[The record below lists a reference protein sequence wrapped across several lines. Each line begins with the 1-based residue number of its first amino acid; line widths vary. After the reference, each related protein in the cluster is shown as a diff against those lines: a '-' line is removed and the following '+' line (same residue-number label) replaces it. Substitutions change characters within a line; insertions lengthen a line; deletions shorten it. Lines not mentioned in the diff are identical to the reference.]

1 MRSQLL
7 ATALLLAYAS
17 QASALLVTT
26 ADGKPLAQA
35 MVTRTPLEVPVAD
48 LSDDGYAP
56 NGVTNTAAV
65 TVTRFSNPEGE
76 VDIFRDGEFS
86 YRVRAQG
93 YRDVYLS
100 EAVETVALEPMSDEE
115 HYASY
120 PSNVWLSQLTFDGD
134 EELKQVFQ
142 LNCAFCHQQ
151 ASPFMRNER
160 TVEQWE
166 SIIQRMNTYGGRVPG
181 DEIKPMAEL
190 LQKEYRELR
199 ENPEQVPLPRRWE
212 DHLSS
217 IEMTEWP
224 IGDGFSQMHDFLLHP
239 NGYVYVGDNLFD
251 RIYEIDT
258 ETGEYTVYKVPHAED
273 ARLGGI
279 LGNRFTVFPKMYNY
293 MGVHSFAY
301 SKKDGNIFI
310 TPSMQQ
316 ALLEFDV
323 TEKKFITHE
332 MPGGL
337 YPHTIRTD
345 DEDRVWFT
353 MALSSQVAKFDRQ
366 SGEFTLYDLPA
377 RGMKEWLI
385 FKTLPLLF
393 SLDPEDRPLPSA
405 DRESTGLPMPYGIDV
420 APDGGIW
427 VARLYANDLAH
438 IDPDTDEVTMIDFP
452 YSGPRR
458 LRADADGN
466 IWVANAIAGE
476 CVLFAPGGEVLDTV
490 ATSQGCIACALG
502 GEDGKTLYMLTAHSA
517 DAEIAAAEPRGEL
530 ARVRRADLLAEAT
543 GPGLLEADAA
553 AVVNL
558 VLERDRLGVLDV
570 DCLALAGCR
579 IVFAGDFL
587 RTFGAAFPTGD
598 TFVHVHVA
606 WIFLHR
612 DLEIT
617 RISGDLLD
625 LAQGHQL
632 YV

>member
-1 MRSQLL
+1 MPLIPLL
-7 ATALLLAYAS
+7 FLLLSSSSLAEP
-17 QASALLVTT
+17 LLVTDT
-26 ADGKPLAQA
+26 QGKPISQA
-35 MVTRTPLEVPVAD
+35 MVTRTPLDVPAED

-56 NGVTNTAAV
+56 HGVTNTAAV
-65 TVTRFSNPEGE
+65 TVTRFTGATGQ
-76 VDIFRDGEFS
+76 VDIAEPGNHF

-93 YRDVYLS
+93 FRDRYLDTA
-100 EAVETVALEPMSDEE
+100 EGEIQLETMTEEE
-115 HYASY
+115 HIASY
-120 PSNVWLSQLTFDGD
+120 PSNVWLSQLHFGGD
-134 EELKQVFQ
+134 QALKETFQ

-181 DEIKPMAEL
+181 DDIKPMAEL

-466 IWVANAIAGE
+466 IWVVAFQVGLLVKYDPRSKKFTEYELPVVNELPYALNVDRQRG
-476 CVLFAPGGEVLDTV
+476 VVWVNGNQSDT
-490 ATSQGCIACALG
+490 ILG
-502 GEDGKTLYMLTAHSA
+502 FDIDTESWKVYPMPRQRFFTRDIEISEEDGAIYTSNSH
-517 DAEIAAAEPRGEL
+517 
-530 ARVRRADLLAEAT
+530 
-543 GPGLLEADAA
+543 
-553 AVVNL
+553 
-558 VLERDRLGVLDV
+558 
-570 DCLALAGCR
+570 
-579 IVFAGDFL
+579 
-587 RTFGAAFPTGD
+587 FPTWQSEGA
-598 TFVHVHVA
+598 TPTLLR
-606 WIFLHR
+606 ITP
-612 DLEIT
+612 LE
-617 RISGDLLD
+617 D
-625 LAQGHQL
+625 
-632 YV
+632 

>member
-1 MRSQLL
+1 MPLIPLL
-7 ATALLLAYAS
+7 FLLLSSSSLAEP
-17 QASALLVTT
+17 LLVTDT
-26 ADGKPLAQA
+26 QGKPISQA
-35 MVTRTPLEVPVAD
+35 MVTRTPLDVPAED

-56 NGVTNTAAV
+56 HGVTNIAAV
-65 TVTRFSNPEGE
+65 TLTRFTDATGL
-76 VDIFRDGEFS
+76 VDIAEPGNHF

-93 YRDVYLS
+93 FRDLYLDVAEGTVQLETMT
-100 EAVETVALEPMSDEE
+100 EAE
-115 HYASY
+115 HIASY
-120 PSNVWLSQLTFDGD
+120 PSNVWLSQLHFGGD
-134 EELKQVFQ
+134 QALKETFQ

-181 DEIKPMAEL
+181 DDIKPMAEL

-466 IWVANAIAGE
+466 IWIVAFQVGLLVKYDPRSKKFTEYELPVVNELPYALNVDRQRG
-476 CVLFAPGGEVLDTV
+476 VVWVNGNQSDT
-490 ATSQGCIACALG
+490 ILG
-502 GEDGKTLYMLTAHSA
+502 FDIDTESWKVYPMPRQRFFTRDIEISEEDGAIYTSNSH
-517 DAEIAAAEPRGEL
+517 
-530 ARVRRADLLAEAT
+530 
-543 GPGLLEADAA
+543 
-553 AVVNL
+553 
-558 VLERDRLGVLDV
+558 
-570 DCLALAGCR
+570 
-579 IVFAGDFL
+579 
-587 RTFGAAFPTGD
+587 FPTWQSEGA
-598 TFVHVHVA
+598 TPTLLR
-606 WIFLHR
+606 ITP
-612 DLEIT
+612 LE
-617 RISGDLLD
+617 D
-625 LAQGHQL
+625 
-632 YV
+632 

>member
-1 MRSQLL
+1 MPLIPLL
-7 ATALLLAYAS
+7 FLLLSSSSLAEP
-17 QASALLVTT
+17 LLVTDT
-26 ADGKPLAQA
+26 QGKPISQA
-35 MVTRTPLEVPVAD
+35 MVTRTPLDVPAED

-56 NGVTNTAAV
+56 HGVTNIAAV
-65 TVTRFSNPEGE
+65 TLTRFTDATGL
-76 VDIFRDGEFS
+76 VDIAEPGNHF

-93 YRDVYLS
+93 FRDLYLDVA
-100 EAVETVALEPMSDEE
+100 EGTVQLENMTEEE
-115 HYASY
+115 HIASY
-120 PSNVWLSQLTFDGD
+120 PSNVWLSQLHFGGD
-134 EELKQVFQ
+134 QALKETFQ

-181 DEIKPMAEL
+181 DDIKPMAEL

-405 DRESTGLPMPYGIDV
+405 DRESTGLLMPYGIDV

-466 IWVANAIAGE
+466 IWVVAFQVGLLVKYDPRSKKFTEYELPVVNELPYALNVDRQRG
-476 CVLFAPGGEVLDTV
+476 VVWVNGNQSDT
-490 ATSQGCIACALG
+490 ILG
-502 GEDGKTLYMLTAHSA
+502 FDIDTESWKVYPMPRQRFFTRDIEISEEDGAIYTSNSH
-517 DAEIAAAEPRGEL
+517 
-530 ARVRRADLLAEAT
+530 
-543 GPGLLEADAA
+543 
-553 AVVNL
+553 
-558 VLERDRLGVLDV
+558 
-570 DCLALAGCR
+570 
-579 IVFAGDFL
+579 
-587 RTFGAAFPTGD
+587 FPTWQSEGA
-598 TFVHVHVA
+598 TPTLLR
-606 WIFLHR
+606 ITP
-612 DLEIT
+612 LE
-617 RISGDLLD
+617 D
-625 LAQGHQL
+625 
-632 YV
+632 